1 MQSIYICEDDKK
13 QLAYMS
19 EVIANYIMIESLDM
33 ELSLA
38 SVNPLILLEA
48 IRSEK
53 ASNAIYFLDIDLNHD
68 MNGLDLAKE
77 IRKVDDLGKIVFI
90 TTHAELAPVTF
101 RYKVEAIDYIVKK
114 TPEELQNRIIKIL
127 NVIGERQH
135 LNSEVKRQYTFKVGS
150 KMRSI
155 ALDNIIY
162 FESLS
167 QPHKVAIITTNGHYQ
182 FYESLKAIEKSHEEF
197 IRVHKSF
204 IANIMMIESV
214 NQKEKIIT
222 FKNGLTCDLSV
233 ARAKEV
239 RKRLEEMSIRP

>member
-68 MNGLDLAKE
+68 MNGLDLA
-77 IRKVDDLGKIVFI
+77 
-90 TTHAELAPVTF
+90 PVTF

-114 TPEELQNRIIKIL
+114 TPEELQNRIIEIL